1 MHSKPNAVELG
12 VLGLPGGLLDGA
24 LPRELS
30 IEEKGGINV
39 QLEKIEEDVYP
50 DGGLK
55 AWR

>member
-1 MHSKPNAVELG
+1 
-12 VLGLPGGLLDGA
+12 VLASPGGLLDGS
-24 LPRELS
+24 LPLDDPLKKEGDV
-30 IEEKGGINV
+30 EC